1 MDDLISRKAD
11 GYNISHQAVLIIKGG
26 GQEGKVLLLWS
37 RKILGKSSGP
47 KAK

>member
-26 GQEGKVLLLWS
+26 GKRAKCFCYGVGKF
-37 RKILGKSSGP
+37 
-47 KAK
+47 